1 MDLVKILPDHLDN
14 TLISIATV
22 DIAIVIIVDKD
33 LGYSITNRYFIIA
46 VDLNKDYSFNSNLHI
61 ITIVH
66 HIVLHLMLVLIVL
79 DLQNALN
86 NFPNLIN

>member
-22 DIAIVIIVDKD
+22 DIVIVIIVDKD

-46 VDLNKDYSFNSNLHI
+46 VDLNKDY
-61 ITIVH
+61 
-66 HIVLHLMLVLIVL
+66 
-79 DLQNALN
+79 
-86 NFPNLIN
+86 